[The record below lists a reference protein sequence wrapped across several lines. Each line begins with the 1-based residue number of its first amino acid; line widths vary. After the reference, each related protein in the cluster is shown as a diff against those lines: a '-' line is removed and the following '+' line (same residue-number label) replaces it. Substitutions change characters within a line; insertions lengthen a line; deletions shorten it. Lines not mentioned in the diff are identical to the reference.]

1 MQLELGFLIVSG
13 ELVRDQTS
21 RVEIVASE
29 DQFINGCTFS
39 GFPYT
44 TCPESFLSTILSDL
58 SDEILKDCGAGV
70 YIEIDIGLDE
80 VESLLLSRCCVV
92 PQGRQH
98 CSGGSQTSSNACY
111 LHF

>member
-44 TCPESFLSTILSDL
+44 ACPESFLNTILSDL

-70 YIEIDIGLDE
+70 YIEINIGLNE
-80 VESLLLSRCCVV
+80 VERL
-92 PQGRQH
+92 
-98 CSGGSQTSSNACY
+98 
-111 LHF
+111 